1 MDLNDSVRQMVADE
15 EHMQRYRVNE
25 IFHSV
30 QGEGFHTGVPS
41 TFIRLQGCPVGC
53 PWCDT
58 KYTWPSEAAQGKKLG
73 ESMTADQIAAT
84 IQHPHVVITGGE
96 PTLWDLDDLIY
107 AVGHIF
113 PGVENT
119 VQLESSGLCDFRG
132 SILPQWVTWSPKRNL
147 DFDAPEGFK
156 IAVDEIKFV
165 VDDEIRLADVEK
177 VLSWYRDYKAL
188 NLGLKVLTFMAE
200 GCPPTSESLQKAQT
214 YAIEFNGYPER
225 VMISDRL
232 QYRAG
237 VR

>member
-1 MDLNDSVRQMVADE
+1 MDLNESVRQMIADE
-15 EHMQRYRVNE
+15 EAMQRYRINE

-30 QGEGFHTGVPS
+30 QGEGFFSGVPA

-73 ESMTADQIAAT
+73 ESMTSEQIAAT
-84 IQHPHVVITGGE
+84 VQHPHIVITGGE

-107 AVGHIF
+107 QVEHVF
-113 PGVENT
+113 PGVMNMI
-119 VQLESSGLCDFRG
+119 QLESSGLSDFRG
-132 SILPQWVTWSPKRNL
+132 NILPRWVTWSPKRNL
-147 DFDAPEGFK
+147 GFDAPEGFK

-165 VDDEIRLADVEK
+165 VDEELTVQDVEK
-177 VLSWYRDYKAL
+177 VVSWYKNYKMQ
-188 NLGLKVLTFMAE
+188 NLQLQVLTFMAE
-200 GCPPTSESLQKAQT
+200 GCPPDSHALRRAQEFA
-214 YAIEFNGYPER
+214 YEFNGSTNR
-225 VMISDRL
+225 VMISDRM